1 MMMVIL
7 VSIEGEGSDK
17 GLSISLASLASE
29 LSCPK
34 DTMTTDK
41 EYDKELGIHDAY

>member
-1 MMMVIL
+1 MVIL

-17 GLSISLASLASE
+17 GLSISLSSLAPE

-34 DTMTTDK
+34 DTVTTDE
-41 EYDKELGIHDAY
+41 EYDEELGIHVAY